1 MIESVVLPELLRY
14 AVSRKMFCA
23 CGSVLDVSRAVM
35 VEWVFCDGTDDTPQ
49 VVSCGDCFHNAVVS
63 LAEKVQGDPTATVD
77 YKQVLDGRTGADRYR
92 PIADYFPAPSTPVV
106 ADSDQ
111 LSLNL

>member
-35 VEWVFCDGTDDTPQ
+35 VEWDDTPR

-63 LAEKVQGDPTATVD
+63 LADKVQGDPTATVD
-77 YKQVLDGRTGADRYR
+77 HMQVLDGRTGADRYR
-92 PIADYFPAPSTPVV
+92 PIADYFPAQSAPVV
-106 ADSDQ
+106 ADPDQ
-111 LSLNL
+111 LSLTL

>member
-35 VEWVFCDGTDDTPQ
+35 VEWDDTPQ
-49 VVSCGDCFHNAVVS
+49 VVSCGDCFQNAVVS
-63 LAEKVQGDPTATVD
+63 LSDKLQGDPTASVD
-77 YKQVLDGRTGADRYR
+77 HMRVLDGRTGADRYR
-92 PIADYFPAPSTPVV
+92 PITAYFQPSSAPVDNDPNQLT
-106 ADSDQ
+106 
-111 LSLNL
+111 LSL